1 MSGLLFFS
9 ELSLTIFFTGGGS
22 VMNKETVIAMMKER
36 DFQYDLEIRNGKGK
50 TVKYCFH
57 SGPVYSRRHKD
68 IVIIP
73 SYSCSVYPD
82 TEEFELAYIVPHGLN
97 ILKTS
102 KCGSVNNND
111 HFDRICHK
119 FGIALQALL
128 WGDKQMKIELIQEEK
143 GSKNWHWVILEYSQN
158 TWCNVRCGLAETYEE
173 ASETARKE
181 YELLQHETV

>member
-1 MSGLLFFS
+1 
-9 ELSLTIFFTGGGS
+9 
-22 VMNKETVIAMMKER
+22 MNKETVIAMMKER

-57 SGPVYSRRHKD
+57 SGPVYSRHHKD

-73 SYSCSVYPD
+73 SYSCNVYPD
-82 TEEFELAYIVPHGLN
+82 TEEFELAYIVPLSTN

-119 FGIALQALL
+119 SVG
-128 WGDKQMKIELIQEEK
+128 G
-143 GSKNWHWVILEYSQN
+143 G
-158 TWCNVRCGLAETYEE
+158 
-173 ASETARKE
+173 
-181 YELLQHETV
+181 

>member
-1 MSGLLFFS
+1 MNTGPAYVGSSFFFS

-57 SGPVYSRRHKD
+57 SGPVYSRHHKD

-73 SYSCSVYPD
+73 SYSCNVYPD
-82 TEEFELAYIVPHGLN
+82 TEEFELAYIVPLSTN

-119 FGIALQALL
+119 SVG
-128 WGDKQMKIELIQEEK
+128 G
-143 GSKNWHWVILEYSQN
+143 G
-158 TWCNVRCGLAETYEE
+158 
-173 ASETARKE
+173 
-181 YELLQHETV
+181 